1 MATHAYKTFPLA
13 LATAFVLLLSAC
25 SKEAKEPEPEVSVQ
39 VAPVEQTTL
48 QHTVSAEATLFP
60 LEQAAITPK
69 ISAPV
74 KKFLVK
80 RGSRVHAGQLLAVL
94 EKQDFAAAAT
104 HKRGAPEQ
112 APAPHPTTNGAGPP
126 EKLQK
131 TKRDIEGAQKKR
143 EPEKKVY

>member
-80 RGSRVHAGQLLAVL
+80 RGSRVHAGQLLAGLGKHEIV
-94 EKQDFAAAAT
+94 AS
-104 HKRGAPEQ
+104 GNPEL
-112 APAPHPTTNGAGPP
+112 GG
-126 EKLQK
+126 
-131 TKRDIEGAQKKR
+131 
-143 EPEKKVY
+143 

>member
-1 MATHAYKTFPLA
+1 MATHTYKTFPLA
-13 LATAFVLLLSAC
+13 LATAFALLLSAC

-80 RGSRVHAGQLLAVL
+80 RGSRVQADQLLAGL
-94 EKQDFAAAAT
+94 GNPDFGAAAT
-104 HKRGAPEQ
+104 AKPGAP
-112 APAPHPTTNGAGPP
+112 
-126 EKLQK
+126 
-131 TKRDIEGAQKKR
+131 R
-143 EPEKKVY
+143 